1 MNVSLNWLTDY
12 VDISMP
18 AAQLGELLTRKG
30 MNLES
35 ITETS
40 TDLVL
45 ELEVTSN
52 RPDLLGHIGVA
63 REIAAATGAQ
73 LKLPELNRSPT
84 TASAGKIA
92 DFIAVEVADTELCPR
107 YTARV
112 IRGIKVGPS
121 PSWLLERLEAVG
133 LRSINNIVDVT
144 NYVMYEYSQP
154 LHSFDYDKL
163 VDGKII
169 VRTAKSGEIL
179 TAIDETKCTLDE
191 SMLVIADPAK
201 PVAIAGIM
209 GGLETEVTG
218 QTVNLLIEAAQFDPL
233 IIRRASRKLGLMS
246 DSNYRFERGVDP
258 VAIEAASMR
267 ACELIMELAG
277 GELAD
282 GIADVWAKPFKGPK
296 VTLRPARTSKVLG
309 MEVSAT
315 RQMDILT
322 RLELNPVATDG
333 EIICTIP
340 PHRAD
345 LRREAD
351 LIEEVARMEGYDKI
365 PLGSQVSHSIT
376 SEGLIE
382 QTRRVVG
389 KALAA
394 AGFDEA
400 ITITFVDQAD
410 AALFGFDKTVDVDA
424 VSRRTNNALR
434 PTVLPNLLR
443 VAKTNQ
449 DLGNSDL
456 HLFEI
461 SDVFAPAGQGGLPA
475 EHVELGLLSTG
486 DLRDLLGAIEAAMAE
501 IDPTCKIQA
510 APAAIAGLADGQ
522 SARLTVDGKVVGLI
536 GQIDPKVQD
545 HFSLEKPIAVGA
557 MRFDAL
563 LARAGKTRQYQPLA
577 KTPSVQRD
585 LSVIVD
591 EPVTWAEL
599 VEVIAEVDQP
609 LRTSIEYVT
618 TYRGKPIAPGRKSVT
633 IALTYHRLDA
643 TLRSEEVDEQIGQ
656 LIDAFGEKLNAELR
670 K

>member
-18 AAQLGELLTRKG
+18 AAQLGELLTAIG
-30 MNLES
+30 LNLES

-45 ELEVTSN
+45 ELEVTSD
-52 RPDLLGHIGVA
+52 RPDLLCHIGIA

-73 LKLPELNRSPT
+73 LKLPELKRSAAT
-84 TASAGKIA
+84 ESAGKIEK
-92 DFIAVEVADTELCPR
+92 FITVEVADSQLCPR

-112 IRGIKVGPS
+112 IRGVKVAMS
-121 PSWLLERLEAVG
+121 PEWMVERLEAVG
-133 LRSINNIVDVT
+133 LRSINNIVDAT

-163 VDGKII
+163 AGGKIV
-169 VRTAKSGEIL
+169 VRPAAPGEML
-179 TAIDETKCTLDE
+179 VSIDETKCKLDDA
-191 SMLVIADPAK
+191 MLVIADSTK

-209 GGLETEVTG
+209 GGLETEVTD

-233 IIRRASRKLGLMS
+233 TIRRTSRKLGLMS

-258 VAIEAASMR
+258 VAIETASMR
-267 ACELIMELAG
+267 VCELIIELAG

-282 GIADVWAKPFKGPK
+282 GMADVWAKPYESPK
-296 VTLRPARTSKVLG
+296 VTLRPARASKVLG
-309 MEVSAT
+309 MEISAP
-315 RQMDILT
+315 RQMDILGK
-322 RLELNPVATDG
+322 LELNPSATNG

-340 PHRAD
+340 SHRAD

-351 LIEEVARMEGYDKI
+351 LIEEVGRMEGYDKI
-365 PLGSQVSHSIT
+365 PLGSHVSHSIT

-389 KALAA
+389 QALAA

-400 ITITFVDQAD
+400 ITITFVDQVD

-461 SDVFAPAGQGGLPA
+461 SDVFVPAGEHDLPS
-475 EHVELGLLSTG
+475 EHIELGLLSTG
-486 DLRDLLGAIEAAMAE
+486 DLRDLRGAIEAAMSE
-501 IDPTCKIQA
+501 VDPTCKIQA
-510 APAAIAGLADGQ
+510 APAVIAGLAEGQ
-522 SARLTVDGKVVGLI
+522 SAQLTVNGKVVGLI
-536 GQIDPKVQD
+536 GLIDPKVQD
-545 HFSLEKPIAVGA
+545 HFSLEKSIAAGA
-557 MRFDAL
+557 IRFDAL

-591 EPVTWAEL
+591 DAATWAQL
-599 VEVIAEVDQP
+599 VEVIDSVDQP
-609 LRTSIEYVT
+609 IRTAVEYVT
-618 TYRGKPIAPGRKSVT
+618 TYRGKPIEPGKKSVT

-643 TLRSEEVDEQIGQ
+643 TLRNEEVDEQIGQ
-656 LIDAFGEKLNAELR
+656 LVAAFSEKLNAELR

>member
-18 AAQLGELLTRKG
+18 AAQLGELLTRIG
-30 MNLES
+30 LNLES

-73 LKLPELNRSPT
+73 LKLPELKRSAAA
-84 TASAGKIA
+84 ASAGKIA
-92 DFIAVEVADTELCPR
+92 DFTAVEVADTQLCPR

-121 PSWLLERLEAVG
+121 PSWIIERLEAVG
-133 LRSINNIVDVT
+133 LRSINNIVDIT

-179 TAIDETKCTLDE
+179 TAIDETKCKLDE

-218 QTVNLLIEAAQFDPL
+218 STVNLLIEAAQFDPL
-233 IIRRASRKLGLMS
+233 TIRRASRKLGLMS

-258 VAIEAASMR
+258 VAIEVASMR
-267 ACELIMELAG
+267 ACELIMKLAG
-277 GELAD
+277 GEIAD
-282 GIADVWAKPFKGPK
+282 GIVDIWAKPFAGPK
-296 VTLRPARTSKVLG
+296 VSLRPARTSKVLG
-309 MEVSAT
+309 MEVSPT
-315 RQMDILT
+315 RQVDILT
-322 RLELNPVATDG
+322 RLELNPAATNG

-365 PLGSQVSHSIT
+365 PLGSRVSHSIT

-456 HLFEI
+456 YLFEI

-475 EHVELGLLSTG
+475 EHIELGLLSTG
-486 DLRDLLGAIEAAMAE
+486 DLRDLRGAIEAAMAE
-501 IDPTCKIQA
+501 IDPACRIQA
-510 APAAIAGLADGQ
+510 TPDVIAGLAEGQ
-522 SARLTVDGKVVGLI
+522 SARLRVDGKIVGLI

-545 HFSLEKPIAVGA
+545 HFDLEKPIAVGA

-577 KTPSVQRD
+577 RTPSVQRD

-591 EPVTWAEL
+591 EQATWAEL
-599 VEVIAEVDQP
+599 LEVIDGVDQP
-609 LRTSIEYVT
+609 LRTAVEYVT

-643 TLRSEEVDEQIGQ
+643 TLRNEEVDEQIGQ

>member
-18 AAQLGELLTRKG
+18 AAELGELLTQIG
-30 MNLES
+30 LNLES

-52 RPDLLGHIGVA
+52 RSDLLGHIGVA
-63 REIAAATGAQ
+63 REIAAATGGQ
-73 LKLPELNRSPT
+73 LKLPEVKRAPAA
-84 TASAGKIA
+84 ASAGKIE
-92 DFIAVEVADTELCPR
+92 DFVTVEVADSRLCPR

-112 IRGIKVGPS
+112 IRGVKIAPS
-121 PSWLLERLEAVG
+121 PPWMVEKLEAVG
-133 LRSINNIVDVT
+133 LRPINNIVDVT

-163 VDGKII
+163 AGGKIE
-169 VRTAKSGEIL
+169 VRTAKPGEIL
-179 TAIDETKCTLDE
+179 VAIDETKCTLDE
-191 SMLVIADPAK
+191 SMLVIADADK
-201 PVAIAGIM
+201 PVAIAGVM
-209 GGLETEVTG
+209 GGLETEVTSG
-218 QTVNLLIEAAQFDPL
+218 TVNLLIEAAQFDPL
-233 IIRRASRKLGLMS
+233 TIRRASRKLGLMS

-258 VAIEAASMR
+258 VTLEVASMR
-267 ACELIMELAG
+267 ACELIIELAG
-277 GELAD
+277 GELVG
-282 GIADVWAKPFKGPK
+282 GIADVWANPFDGPK
-296 VTLRPARTSKVLG
+296 VTLRPARASKVLG
-309 MEVSAT
+309 MEISPT
-315 RQMDILT
+315 RQMDILGK
-322 RLELNPVATDG
+322 LELNPAATDG
-333 EIICTIP
+333 EIVCTIP

-365 PLGSQVSHSIT
+365 PVGSHVSHSIT

-382 QTRRVVG
+382 QTRRIAG
-389 KALAA
+389 RALAA

-424 VSRRTNNALR
+424 VSRKTNNALR

-449 DLGNSDL
+449 DVGNNEL

-461 SDVFAPAGQGGLPA
+461 SDVFVPAGEHDLPS

-486 DLRDLLGAIEAAMAE
+486 DLRDLRGAIEAAMAE
-501 IDPTCKIQA
+501 IDPTCNIQA
-510 APAAIAGLADGQ
+510 APAAIAGLAEGQ
-522 SARLTVDGKVVGLI
+522 SAQLTVDGKVVGMV

-545 HFSLEKPIAVGA
+545 HFDLEKPIAVGT

-591 EPVTWAEL
+591 ESASWAEL
-599 VEVIAEVDQP
+599 VDVIAGIAQP
-609 LRTSIEYVT
+609 LRTAVEYVT
-618 TYRGKPIAPGRKSVT
+618 TYRGKPVAPGRKSVT

-643 TLRSEEVDEQIGQ
+643 TLRNEEVDEQIGQ
-656 LIDAFGEKLNAELR
+656 LVAAFGEKLNAELR